1 MARIHRVA
9 KSAKE
14 HICSFNGHTIPKG
27 EPYTWAK
34 PGFRTRRAL
43 CRCIDHPFRESDL
56 IQGQRQAIVRARE
69 AALDAIANA
78 TDVAEVQSAMEDF
91 ASEAEDYLSVRQEA
105 LDAWENGNSQLEE
118 YVDQAETILDEVNSW
133 DADEFDEPEESDETV
148 QEQMSNEGYDS
159 FEEYL
164 DDQREEHLNEV
175 RESAS
180 DLLDNLE
187 M

>member
-1 MARIHRVA
+1 MARIHHVT

-43 CRCIDHPFRESDL
+43 NRCLQHPFRESDL
-56 IQGQRQAIVRARE
+56 IQGQRQAIVLARE
-69 AALDAIANA
+69 TATDAI
-78 TDVAEVQSAMEDF
+78 TDAVDVDEVQTAMQDF
-91 ASEAEDYLSVRQEA
+91 ASEAEDYLNTRQEA

-118 YVDQAETILDEVNSW
+118 FVYQAEAILDEVNSW
-133 DADEFDEPEESDETV
+133 DCDEFDEPDEADV
-148 QEQMSNEGYDS
+148 DLAAEGYDS

-164 DDQREEHLNEV
+164 DDKREEHLNEV
-175 RESAS
+175 REAAL
-180 DLLDNLE
+180 DLLDGLE

>member
-1 MARIHRVA
+1 MARIHRVS

-43 CRCIDHPFRESDL
+43 NRCAEHPFRESDL
-56 IQGQRQAIVRARE
+56 IQGQRQVIVRAKE
-69 AALDAIANA
+69 DAVDAISSAGS
-78 TDVAEVQSAMEDF
+78 VEEVESAMQDF
-91 ASEAEDYLSVRQEA
+91 AAEAEDYLNTRQEA

-118 YVDQAETILDEVNSW
+118 FVYQAEAILDEVNSW
-133 DADEFDEPEESDETV
+133 DADEFEEPDAADVDLDAELYET
-148 QEQMSNEGYDS
+148 
-159 FEEYL
+159 FEEYVE
-164 DDQREEHLNEV
+164 DRREEHLNEV

-180 DLLDNLE
+180 DLLDGLE